1 MAKADSFTALG
12 KGNGFP
18 ICLPIKEMADDE
30 IIFNDPTLKET
41 MDAYWNFKSVTFGGA
56 TFEPDNEPKDLICDQ
71 TLNVGSDRSGNP
83 GPNENGQFIVSNAVP
98 QIFFDEEK
106 VKYYKHGIKM
116 SFTAR
121 TLVEDSSA
129 GERSKSSTI
138 IVNYFSALYTGEENE
153 PYTCVDETF
162 QGHVVGKSASER
174 TQTISSVTISGI
186 PFIKEVIKIFNG
198 TAFRDSDPDDP
209 IPPCPTSDGYP
220 GEPGLPTLNLHTY

>member
-1 MAKADSFTALG
+1 MAQSFTALG

-18 ICLPIKEMADDE
+18 ICLPIKEMDDDE

-56 TFEPDNEPKDLICDQ
+56 TFEPDNEPKDLICDE
-71 TLNVGSDRSGNP
+71 TLNVGSDGSGNA
-83 GPNENGQFIVSNAVP
+83 GPNESGQFIVSNAVP
-98 QIFFDEEK
+98 QIFFDEKK

-138 IVNYFSALYTGEENE
+138 IVNYFSALYTEEENE

-162 QGHVVGKSASER
+162 QGDVVGKSAYER
-174 TQTISSVTISGI
+174 TQTISKVTISGI
-186 PFIKEVIKIFNG
+186 PFIKEVIKIFSG
-198 TAFRDSDPDDP
+198 VAFRGSDPDDP
-209 IPPCPTSDGYP
+209 IPSCPTSDGYP
-220 GEPGLPTLNLHTY
+220 AEPAEPTLTLHTY